1 MTGHGSKTEDRRRQK
16 QRHQNAVHE
25 TAVAG
30 FTLVELLVVLALV
43 AALTSLMTVSL
54 GQIAKIRS
62 IDQQVQLQSTADT
75 IADLIANDIRGAL
88 NVPLVGPQTVE
99 GLTMSGTPDAVTFTA
114 IVRTGFNARGLR
126 ETRYLVREVAGVS
139 TLVRETSP
147 YRTRPD
153 GSPDLTVT
161 EPIWTGTE
169 KITFR
174 YLAGGSDPRAWKN
187 EWQVEHRLP
196 AAIRFELELA
206 DADRTLH
213 VHRTVWLSFVIV
225 CCAEIVQKR
234 YAPHSAAS

>member
-1 MTGHGSKTEDRRRQK
+1 MVTGHGSKTEDGRRQK
-16 QRHQNAVHE
+16 QWHQNAVHE

-54 GQIAKIRS
+54 GQIAKIRG

-99 GLTMSGTPDAVTFTA
+99 GLTMSGTSDAVTFTA

-147 YRTRPD
+147 YMTGPS
-153 GSPDLTVT
+153 GGPELVVT
-161 EPIWTGTE
+161 EPVWVGTE
-169 KITFR
+169 RITFR
-174 YLAGGSDPRAWKN
+174 YMAGGGDPVDWKN
-187 EWQVEHRLP
+187 EWQVKHRLP
-196 AAIRFELELA
+196 AAIRFELEFAEEDRIA
-206 DADRTLH
+206 D
-213 VHRTVWLSFVIV
+213 VSRTVRLTSLVGL
-225 CCAEIVQKR
+225 
-234 YAPHSAAS
+234 